1 MFNEKKTLNLYTS
14 IESYNNS
21 EPDIIIEDASI
32 EIQREGFLVIKD
44 SNNYTHIINVN
55 KFVAVVY

>member
-1 MFNEKKTLNLYTS
+1 MFNEKKTINLYTS

-21 EPDIIIEDASI
+21 EPDIVIENVNI
-32 EIQREGFLVIKD
+32 ETQREGFLVITD

>member
-1 MFNEKKTLNLYTS
+1 MFSEKKTLNLYTS
-14 IESYNNS
+14 TESYNNS
-21 EPDIIIEDASI
+21 EPDIVIEDITI
-32 EIQREGFLVIKD
+32 ETQREGFLVIKD

>member
-1 MFNEKKTLNLYTS
+1 MFNEKKTLNLYIST
-14 IESYNNS
+14 ESYNNS
-21 EPDIIIEDASI
+21 QPDIVIEDITI
-32 EIQREGFLVIKD
+32 ETQREGFLVIKD

>member
-21 EPDIIIEDASI
+21 EPDIVIDSVNIETQS
-32 EIQREGFLVIKD
+32 EGFLVIKD

-55 KFVAVVY
+55 KFVAIVY

>member
-1 MFNEKKTLNLYTS
+1 MFNEKNTLNLYTS
-14 IESYNNS
+14 TESYNNA
-21 EPDIIIEDASI
+21 EPDIVIENITI
-32 EIQREGFLVIKD
+32 ETQREGFLVVKD

>member
-1 MFNEKKTLNLYTS
+1 MFNEKKNLNLYTS

-21 EPDIIIEDASI
+21 KPDIVIEDITI
-32 EIQREGFLVIKD
+32 ESQREGFLVIKD

>member
-21 EPDIIIEDASI
+21 EPDIVIEDAII
-32 EIQREGFLVIKD
+32 ETQREGFLVIRD

>member
-21 EPDIIIEDASI
+21 EPDIVIEDAII

>member
-14 IESYNNS
+14 TESYNNS
-21 EPDIIIEDASI
+21 QPDIVIEDITI
-32 EIQREGFLVIKD
+32 ETQREGFLVIKD

>member
-1 MFNEKKTLNLYTS
+1 MFNEKNTLNLYTS

-21 EPDIIIEDASI
+21 EPDIVIENITI
-32 EIQREGFLVIKD
+32 ETQREGFLVIKD